1 MKNNRKVLYGLVA
14 LALLLSVVGISIGFA
29 AMSQDLKI
37 EGTAEVTPASWNILF
52 KDLGEAQE
60 VGDGLELD
68 DPTLSTTIIKDFDV
82 RLTKPG
88 DSVSY
93 TFKVA
98 NDGTI
103 DAKLSDIQFGT
114 PTYTGTA
121 TGDAKTSDEAIV
133 AENLKFTLKYL
144 DGTTESDLAV
154 NDTLAHDTYRTL
166 KLTVAYDESADELP
180 TAAVEIEGLSVTL
193 TYVQD

>member
-29 AMSQDLKI
+29 AMSQELKI
-37 EGTAEVTPASWNILF
+37 EGTAEVVPASWSILF
-52 KDLGEAQE
+52 KDLSQKTVA
-60 VGDGLELD
+60 GDGQELD
-68 DPTLSTTIIKDFDV
+68 DPTLTATIIKDFDV

-121 TGDAKTSDEAIV
+121 TGEAKTSDESIV
-133 AENLKFTLKYL
+133 ASNLVFTLKYL
-144 DGTTESDLAV
+144 DGTTESDLSV
-154 NDTLAHDTYRTL
+154 GDTLAHDTYRTL